1 MLRWNNLFQDA
12 GLAGLARRLRTSE
25 HTAILTLAAAL
36 GLVAGLSVWLFREGI
51 RLFHE
56 LFALFLAGKV
66 LAPVVGAGAIVVAL
80 TLAGAIV
87 GLIMDRLVGEER
99 QHGVA
104 GVLEAV
110 TLAGGKLPY
119 RRMPAK
125 ALASALSLGA
135 GASVGPEDPSV
146 QIGANLGSWFGRG
159 LHLREEQVR
168 LLVAA
173 GAASAIAA
181 AFKAPIAGVFFAL
194 EVILNG
200 AFETRAFG
208 VVVLAAVV
216 SSALTGAIE
225 PAPELGRFNYT
236 LGGPLEIP
244 LVIPLGAALAL
255 IAVLFMRAVD
265 WQHHLW
271 GRVHL
276 PRPARTAL
284 AGALVGLVAIVLPE
298 VMGTGRETMRAI
310 LGGTDGFPPAILLAL
325 AALKLLMTAVS
336 LGGGFVGGIFAPSL
350 FIGTALGSLYGQLVN
365 ALLPVSAIGDPQA
378 YAIAGMAATMAGVV
392 RAPITAIML
401 VFELTND
408 YRLILP
414 IMLATVTCVFLAER
428 FEPFGI
434 YTRALLRQG
443 VRLPQGRE
451 IDLMQGMTVGEVM
464 RTPAPAIAEDA
475 SLLALRDALRQ
486 YDSHTLCVVDGDNL
500 LCGVVTLSDLQ
511 QAYSQGGD
519 RPLTV
524 GEICTREVATVG
536 PEDVLWRA
544 VRMMGMRG
552 VGAVPVVQPGTRKVV
567 GLIGRGDIIR
577 AYNIAVARKLED
589 QHLAERIRL
598 NTLTGAHVFEVFVE
612 LGAPIADRSIREVVW
627 PPESIVAAIR
637 REGRLIV
644 PHGSTILKAGD
655 VIIVV
660 GSPSVSGELAALAHP
675 VETRR
680 TATGGP
686 GTDAIPH

>member
-1 MLRWNNLFQDA
+1 MLRWYTLFQDA
-12 GLAGLARRLRTSE
+12 GLARLARRLRTSE
-25 HTAILTLAAAL
+25 HGAILALAAAL
-36 GLVAGLSVWLFREGI
+36 GLAVGLAIWLFREGI
-51 RLFHE
+51 QVFHE
-56 LFALFLAGKV
+56 LFVLSLAETALA
-66 LAPVVGAGAIVVAL
+66 AIVGPAAIVIAL
-80 TLAGAIV
+80 ALAGAIV
-87 GLIMDRLVGEER
+87 GLIVDRLVGEER
-99 QHGVA
+99 HHGVA

-110 TLAGGKLPY
+110 TLAGGHLPY

-146 QIGANLGSWFGRG
+146 QIGANLGSWFGSL
-159 LHLREEQVR
+159 LHLREEQMR

-255 IAVLFMRAVD
+255 VSVLFMRVVD
-265 WQHHLW
+265 WQHQLW

-284 AGALVGLVAIVLPE
+284 AGALVGLVGIFLPE
-298 VMGTGRETMRAI
+298 IMGTGRETMRAI
-310 LGGTDGFPPAILLAL
+310 LSGTGSFPLATLVAMAGFKVLL
-325 AALKLLMTAVS
+325 TAVS

-350 FIGTALGSLYGQLVN
+350 FVGTVLGSLYGQLVN
-365 ALLPVSAIGDPQA
+365 TLLPVTTIGDPQA
-378 YAIAGMAATMAGVV
+378 YAIAGMAAAMGGVV

-414 IMLATVTCVFLAER
+414 IMLVTVSCVFLTER

-434 YTRALLRQG
+434 YTRALLRKG
-443 VRLPQGRE
+443 VRLPQGRD
-451 IDLMQGMTVGEVM
+451 IDLMQGMTIGEVM
-464 RTPAPAIAEDA
+464 RTPAPTITEEA

-486 YDSHTLCVVDGDNL
+486 HGGHALCVVDGDGL
-500 LCGVVTLSDLQ
+500 LCGIVTLSDLQ
-511 QAYSQGGD
+511 RAYSQARD
-519 RPLTV
+519 QVLTV
-524 GEICTREVATVG
+524 GDICTREVATVS
-536 PEDVLWRA
+536 PDAPLWTA
-544 VRMMGMRG
+544 VRMMGTRG
-552 VGAVPVVQPGTRKVV
+552 VGSVPVVRPGTREVV
-567 GLIGRGDIIR
+567 GLIARSDIMR
-577 AYNIAVARKLED
+577 AYNIAIARKLED

-598 NTLTGAHVFEVFVE
+598 NTLTGAHVFELYLE
-612 LGAPIADRSIREVVW
+612 PGAPIAGRRICEVIW

-637 REGRLIV
+637 REGRLVV
-644 PHGSTILKAGD
+644 PHGNTELRAGD
-655 VIIVV
+655 VITVV
-660 GSPSVSGELAALAHP
+660 GSPSVSGELAALAHAAGI
-675 VETRR
+675 RR
-680 TATGGP
+680 SGDEQT
-686 GTDAIPH
+686 

>member
-1 MLRWNNLFQDA
+1 MLRWYNLFQDA
-12 GLAGLARRLRTSE
+12 GLSALAGRLRTSE
-25 HTAILTLAAAL
+25 HSAILALAAVL
-36 GLVAGLSVWLFREGI
+36 GLVAGLAIWLFREGI
-51 RLFHE
+51 AVFHE
-56 LFALFLAGKV
+56 LFVLSLAQTA
-66 LAPVVGAGAIVVAL
+66 LAPVIGPVAIVVTL

-99 QHGVA
+99 HHGVA

-110 TLAGGKLPY
+110 TLAGGHLPY

-146 QIGANLGSWFGRG
+146 QIGANLGSWFGSL
-159 LHLREEQVR
+159 LHLREEQIR

-216 SSALTGAIE
+216 SSVLTGAIE

-236 LGGPLEIP
+236 LGGPLEIL
-244 LVIPLGAALAL
+244 LVIPLGAVLAL
-255 IAVLFMRAVD
+255 VSVLFMRVVD

-271 GRVHL
+271 GRARL
-276 PRPARTAL
+276 PRQARTAL
-284 AGALVGLVAIVLPE
+284 AGALVGVVALFLPE
-298 VMGTGRETMRAI
+298 IMGAGRETMQAI
-310 LGGTDGFPPAILLAL
+310 LSGAGGFSSGLLLAL
-325 AALKLLMTAVS
+325 AVFKLLMTALS

-350 FIGTALGSLYGQLVN
+350 FVGTALGGLYGQIVN
-365 ALLPVSAIGDPQA
+365 ALLPGVAIGDPPA

-414 IMLATVTCVFLAER
+414 IMLATVTCIFLAER

-434 YTRALLRQG
+434 YTRALLRKG
-443 VRLPQGRE
+443 VRLPQGRD
-451 IDLMQGMTVGEVM
+451 IDLMQGMTIGEVM
-464 RTPAPAIAEDA
+464 RTPAPTITEDA
-475 SLLALRDALRQ
+475 SLLALRDTLRQ
-486 YDSHTLCVVDGDNL
+486 HGVHALCAVAGDGL
-500 LCGVVTLSDLQ
+500 LCGIVTLSDLQ
-511 QAYSQGGD
+511 RAYSQGGD
-519 RPLTV
+519 QSLTV
-524 GEICTREVATVG
+524 GDICTREVATVS
-536 PEDVLWRA
+536 PDDRLWLA
-544 VRMMGMRG
+544 VRMMGTRG
-552 VGAVPVVQPGTRKVV
+552 VGSIPVVRPGTREIV
-567 GLIGRGDIIR
+567 GLIARSDIMR
-577 AYNIAVARKLED
+577 AYNIAIARKLED
-589 QHLAERIRL
+589 QHLAEHIRL
-598 NTLTGAHVFEVFVE
+598 NMLTGAHVFELYLE
-612 LGAPIADRSIREVVW
+612 PGAPVAGRRICEVAW

-637 REGRLIV
+637 REGRLVV
-644 PHGSTILKAGD
+644 PHGNTELRAGD
-655 VIIVV
+655 VITVV
-660 GSPSVSGELAALAHP
+660 GSPSASSELVALAHAVP
-675 VETRR
+675 RPEGR
-680 TATGGP
+680 
-686 GTDAIPH
+686 